1 MVLQLQR
8 EKWGGGEVG
17 DGVIVLQLD
26 DVRFIGIIVYIYDSK
41 KRNKPSHIHLEL
53 GRLTLLSSGLYKLV
67 ASVQNQNMMLKLQII
82 K

>member
-17 DGVIVLQLD
+17 DGIVVLQLD

-41 KRNKPSHIHLEL
+41 KGSQ
-53 GRLTLLSSGLYKLV
+53 LSCIYEWQEILPHYR
-67 ASVQNQNMMLKLQII
+67 
-82 K
+82 